1 MKLRTWWMVFGLAAI
16 GASAQVRVETTM
28 GGDGAAT
35 ERAIDGDAKTTYKA
49 AKPAAAGD
57 TFTVILPAAQKLTT
71 IGVLTGQINGQGRVA
86 AGELEVSADGTS
98 FTKLADMQQGEV
110 MWTGTAT
117 VVKAARL
124 RITEASEPVTLRE
137 FVLED
142 AALACV
148 VSIGIR
154 SPLGKLSVKC
164 NYAEVPKEQAV
175 RLRAELDRVAEWYG
189 ANYPDIV
196 RLIDAPTNDLP
207 RDLTLRFRSDLKPGV
222 PGYAQGAIMTLSVP
236 HVFRHVD
243 DVRGMFVHEL
253 THVAQAY
260 PVYEPSWLVEGI
272 ADAVRYS
279 LSPADDAWK
288 RGVDRLDPK
297 KLDYAHKY
305 GEAARFIL
313 WVQAQNHPN
322 LVAKLSRALKDKRYN
337 DQTWT
342 ELTGKQPKAWL
353 EAFRAGG

>member
-1 MKLRTWWMVFGLAAI
+1 MNVRAWWMMFSLVAV
-16 GASAQVRVETTM
+16 GASAQMRVETTL
-28 GGDGAAT
+28 GGDAAAT
-35 ERAIDGDAKTTYKA
+35 ERAIDGDAKTTFKA

-57 TFTVILPAAQKLTT
+57 TFTITLPAAQKLTT
-71 IGVLTGQINGQGRVA
+71 LGVLTGLTNGQGRVV
-86 AGELEVSADGTS
+86 AGELEISADGTS
-98 FTKLADMQQGEV
+98 YTKIADVQQGEA
-110 MWTGTAT
+110 MWTGAPT

-124 RITEASEPVTLRE
+124 RITEAGEPVVLRE

-164 NYAEVPKEQAV
+164 NYAEVPKERAV

-222 PGYAQGAIMTLSVP
+222 PGYAQGATMTLSVP

-243 DVRGMFVHEL
+243 DVRGMFIHEL

-260 PVYEPSWLVEGI
+260 PVYEPSWLVEGL
-272 ADAVRYS
+272 ADAVRYL
-279 LSPADDAWK
+279 LSPANDAWK
-288 RGVDRLDPK
+288 HGVDRIDPK

-342 ELTGKQPKAWL
+342 ELTGKTPQDWL
-353 EAFRAGG
+353 TEFRSRS